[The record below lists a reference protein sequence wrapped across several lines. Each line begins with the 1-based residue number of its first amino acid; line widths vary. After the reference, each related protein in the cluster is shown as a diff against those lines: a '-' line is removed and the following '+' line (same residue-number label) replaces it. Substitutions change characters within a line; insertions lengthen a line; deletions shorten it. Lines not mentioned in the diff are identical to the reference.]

1 MPKVKVP
8 RKSTAV
14 DMTAM
19 CDVSF
24 LLLTFFILTAKFKPD
39 ELVAVNIP
47 SARSQH
53 QFTDAITILLSKE
66 GKAYIELGEGKTRGD
81 MLEQMIEK
89 YGDKYPNLKTLTD
102 VQKRYFSKIETW
114 GTPVSD
120 MNRVLSLNGIELE
133 NYQKKMPGI
142 PIDSLNNQLADWV
155 QAARYATG
163 GDIKIAIKS
172 DKDTNIEPVKEV
184 VKGLTARDIHRFLLV
199 TSLNGAGGAADAEPE
214 KPATTQTK

>member
-47 SARSQH
+47 GARSQK
-53 QFTDAITILLSKE
+53 QFTDAITVLLSKE

-81 MLEQMIEK
+81 MLDQMIEK
-89 YGDKYPNLKTLTD
+89 YGDKYPGLKDLSSD
-102 VQKRYFSKIETW
+102 ERRYFSKIETW
-114 GTPVSD
+114 GTPIED
-120 MNRVLSLNGIELE
+120 MPRVLKMNGTELQA
-133 NYQKKMPGI
+133 YQKNMPGI
-142 PIDSLNNQLADWV
+142 PIDSAHNQIADWV

-172 DKDTNIEPVKEV
+172 DKDTNIEPVKEI

-199 TSLNGAGGAADAEPE
+199 TTLTGGGAGAPAPEPE
-214 KPATTQTK
+214 EQKK

>member
-24 LLLTFFILTAKFKPD
+24 LLLTFFILTAKFKPE
-39 ELVAVNIP
+39 ELVAVDIP
-47 SARSQH
+47 ISRSTK
-53 QFTDAITILLSKE
+53 QFTDAITILLNKE
-66 GKAYIELGEGKTRGD
+66 GKAYIALGEAKTRLS

-89 YGDKYPNLKTLTD
+89 YGDKYPNLKTLTPN
-102 VQKRYFSKIETW
+102 QKDYFSKIETW
-114 GTPVSD
+114 GTPIAD
-120 MNRVLSLNGIELE
+120 LPRVLSMNGTQLLD
-133 NYQKKMPGI
+133 YQKHMPGI
-142 PIDSLNNQLADWV
+142 PIDSADNQLADWV
-155 QAARYATG
+155 QASRYATD

-184 VKGLTARDIHRFLLV
+184 VKGLTSRDIHRFLLV
-199 TSLNGAGGAADAEPE
+199 TGLSGPGSADEAAD
-214 KPATTQTK
+214 KKDDNKK